1 MRILFLSNANSIHTK
16 RWVISLAKRDIE
28 ICLFSLEKTNELDY
42 NDYSRITII
51 DGEYKNNTSKEGEI
65 SKITLL
71 KYLPRLLKSIKEFK
85 PDLIHAHFA
94 TSYGLLGA
102 LCGFHPFVLSV
113 WGSDIYIFPRI
124 SFLHKGILKFNLA
137 KADYILST
145 SHIMAHETAKY
156 TSKKIEI
163 TPFGIEP
170 ELFKKNDSKENKEE
184 FIVGTIKQLA
194 SIYGIDTLIKSFHI
208 VIKNNPKTKLKLQI
222 IGDGPE
228 RENLQRLT
236 YELGIQQFVDFL
248 GKVENHLLPKYYN
261 NFSVAVFLSI
271 SESFGVV
278 AIESMACECPVI
290 VSNAEGFT
298 EVVKDNETGFIVPI
312 RDIEATAKAIQKF
325 INNDSLRE
333 KMGRKGRERVL
344 NLFDWNKNV
353 EQMVNIYNKIISD

>member
-28 ICLFSLEKTNELDY
+28 IYLFSLEKTKELDY
-42 NDYSRITII
+42 NNYSNITII
-51 DGEYKNNTSKEGEI
+51 DGDFKNNTSNEGEI
-65 SKITLL
+65 SKIALL
-71 KYLPRLLKSIKEFK
+71 KYLPKLLRSIKEFK

-124 SFLHKGILKFNLA
+124 SFLHKGILKYNLA
-137 KADYILST
+137 KAEYILST
-145 SHIMAHETAKY
+145 SHIMAQETSKY

-170 ELFKKNDSKENKEE
+170 ELFKKSTQKINKDE
-184 FIVGTIKQLA
+184 FIVGTVKQLTA
-194 SIYGIDTLIKSFHI
+194 IYGIDILIRAFHL
-208 VIKNNPKTKLKLQI
+208 VIKNNPKKELKLQI
-222 IGDGPE
+222 IGDGPD
-228 RENLQRLT
+228 RENLQKLT
-236 YELGIQQFVDFL
+236 CELGIQQFVGFI
-248 GKVENHLLPKYYN
+248 GKIENHLLPKYYN

-290 VSNAEGFT
+290 VSNADGFT

-325 INNDSLRE
+325 INDDSLRE
-333 KMGRKGRERVL
+333 KMGRQGRERVVSL
-344 NLFDWNKNV
+344 YDWNKNV
-353 EQMVNIYNKIISD
+353 EKMINIYNKIITK